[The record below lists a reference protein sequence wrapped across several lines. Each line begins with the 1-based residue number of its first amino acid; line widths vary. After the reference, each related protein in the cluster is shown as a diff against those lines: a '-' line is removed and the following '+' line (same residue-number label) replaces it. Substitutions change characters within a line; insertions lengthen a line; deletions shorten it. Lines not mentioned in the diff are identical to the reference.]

1 MRWKEMKK
9 IAFTDPK
16 DRQVGLLATI
26 EEESELR
33 ANWAKEDIEKLYL
46 LGKQYN
52 LNVIDPRFFQM
63 LALELA
69 RKLYPEPK
77 RRGRKNKWTPLIR
90 AVLVVEV
97 ERRIEK
103 GEAKR
108 PLKTICHELS
118 QRDPWESFIEEKEDD
133 LTDPDPG
140 AVIERVYQDSK
151 KLPIA
156 KAHKGAFLWH
166 GADASVS
173 EWNDFVKDTVK
184 KAQLE

>member
-1 MRWKEMKK
+1 MKK

-33 ANWAKEDIEKLYL
+33 ANWAKEDMEKLYL
-46 LGKQYN
+46 LGEQYN
-52 LNVIDPRFFQM
+52 LSAIDPRFFQM

-69 RKLYPEPK
+69 RELYPEPK

-108 PLKTICHELS
+108 PLKTICYELS
-118 QRDPWESFIEEKEDD
+118 QRDPWESFVEEKEDD
-133 LTDPDPG
+133 LTNPDPG
-140 AVIERVYQDSK
+140 AVIERIYQDSK

-156 KAHKGAFLWH
+156 KALKGAFLWH
-166 GADASVS
+166 EAKASVS
-173 EWNDFVKDTVK
+173 EWDGFVKETVK
-184 KAQLE
+184 NA